1 MATSIGEEGL
11 DIGEIDVTICYDA
24 DKAPTRMVGT
34 FIFTSP
40 NANLPQIQRF
50 GRTGRKRDGTIH
62 ALLSE
67 EREELN
73 IEKAEATYREV
84 QRQISRGDMYEL
96 YGDVERLIPEHLK
109 PECIEKVVEIQE
121 YVRSKASPRKKA
133 AAALGI
139 KRKRNDDVMRNIPEG
154 ASTGFV
160 SVRDLIVKNAPK
172 TKKVKISKN
181 FDADGK
187 DDETDEDIESGRILV
202 PPRRAQSA
210 GTGPSTAL
218 TKERGKLRKSST
230 TRPKASNPRPKKK
243 AAPPTLSQFA
253 KQGKDDPDDMDI
265 GHGAILTHQF
275 EQPSAPQ
282 DSDEDERDL
291 LFQKSPPKK
300 RQSRTILSPIPEP
313 IPHKVEPPDAI
324 VELTDSEGGRLSPN
338 PSRHPSPIRQ
348 SPTKPS
354 ASRDNDM
361 GWLVDD
367 DEDDLRIDIVDSS
380 PLGPKDRHLSLE
392 RKQIKDESVPI
403 PRSRLNNR
411 SRNFSPTSQ
420 TLVDDSIVEIV
431 EHDLPSK
438 SFKGKTKQQSA
449 PSSSPEVLV
458 LKNVNVPKDIDLPV
472 RQRIARPKV
481 HSPIL
486 TLSSSPFSPTKD
498 MDPMPPPALP
508 KGFLA
513 QSSSPTEGIP
523 DPTYPV
529 RPLGYQPKRRRINV
543 DEADSL
549 AMDEPPPPSQP
560 RLYRLESTPA
570 ARKEKKKTKRS
581 KPTLLGRNVNLVFDA
596 EAAHSGDDVS
606 EGESNSEDDVESES
620 DRQFIKDSPLT
631 QMMPSYEQT
640 QIYRRSLMTQLET
653 DGAGPA
659 FARPAVRPKGFG
671 RIDGP
676 RMVHYPRRGLPSSSP
691 PPDEELDHYEFG
703 SFVVADDDISY
714 AIDD

>member
-1 MATSIGEEGL
+1 ML
-11 DIGEIDVTICYDA
+11 
-24 DKAPTRMVGT
+24 
-34 FIFTSP
+34 IF
-40 NANLPQIQRF
+40 PQIQRF

-84 QRQISRGDMYEL
+84 QKQISRGEMYEL
-96 YGDVERLIPEHLK
+96 YGDVERLIPEHMK

-133 AAALGI
+133 TAALGI

-210 GTGPSTAL
+210 IAGSSAASNGK

-243 AAPPTLSQFA
+243 AAPPTLSQFT

-265 GHGAILTHQF
+265 GQGAILKHQS
-275 EQPSAPQ
+275 EQPSPPQ
-282 DSDEDERDL
+282 GSDEDERDL
-291 LFQKSPPKK
+291 PRQKSPPKK
-300 RQSRTILSPIPEP
+300 RQSRTILSLSPEP
-313 IPHKVEPPDAI
+313 SPHKVEPLETI
-324 VELTDSEGGRLSPN
+324 VELTDSERGRLSPS
-338 PSRHPSPIRQ
+338 PSHHLSPIRQ
-348 SPTKPS
+348 SPAKPS
-354 ASRDNDM
+354 ECRDNDM

-367 DEDDLRIDIVDSS
+367 DEDHLHIEIVDSS
-380 PLGPKDRHLSLE
+380 PLGVKNRNPSL
-392 RKQIKDESVPI
+392 QMADEIMPI
-403 PRSRLNNR
+403 SRPRLNNH

-420 TLVDDSIVEIV
+420 TLVDDSIVEVV

-438 SFKGKTKQQSA
+438 SFNGKTKQQPAS
-449 PSSSPEVLV
+449 SSSPEVLV
-458 LKNVNVPKDIDLPV
+458 LKNSNVPKHIDSPV
-472 RQRIARPKV
+472 HQRIIRPKV
-481 HSPIL
+481 HSTIL
-486 TLSSSPFSPTKD
+486 TLSSSPFYPTKD
-498 MDPMPPPALP
+498 TESMPPPP
-508 KGFLA
+508 VVSKGFLA
-513 QSSSPTEGIP
+513 QPSSPAEDIP
-523 DPTYPV
+523 ELTYPV
-529 RPLGYQPKRRRINV
+529 RPLGHQPKRRRIIV
-543 DEADSL
+543 DEA

-560 RLYRLESTPA
+560 RLYRLESTPVS
-570 ARKEKKKTKRS
+570 RKEKIKTKRT
-581 KPTLLGRNVNLVFDA
+581 KPTLLGRNINPVFDA
-596 EAAHSGDDVS
+596 EAAHSGDEVS

-631 QMMPSYEQT
+631 QMTPSYEQT
-640 QIYRRSLMTQLET
+640 QIYRKSLMTQLET
-653 DGAGPA
+653 DGAGPV
-659 FARPAVRPKGFG
+659 FAHPVLRPKGFG

-676 RMVHYPRRGLPSSSP
+676 RRRGLPSSSPP

-703 SFVVADDDISY
+703 SFVVPDDDISY